1 MTAPDSS
8 GFWPLEG
15 YEAGKSQPSYD
26 KQFVRDW
33 LKANPDSDY
42 LLPDEIIE
50 KTLLSTRR
58 LIPFFLVRN
67 CKKKMTKEIF
77 TPHAMAKMAM
87 CVALISIG
95 GYIAF
100 PTPFSPVL
108 VTATTLALGITAL
121 VLPPKQTAV
130 AILVWILLGAVGIPV
145 LSGGQGGIG

>member
-1 MTAPDSS
+1 
-8 GFWPLEG
+8 
-15 YEAGKSQPSYD
+15 
-26 KQFVRDW
+26 
-33 LKANPDSDY
+33 
-42 LLPDEIIE
+42 
-50 KTLLSTRR
+50 
-58 LIPFFLVRN
+58 
-67 CKKKMTKEIF
+67 MTKEIF

-95 GYIAF
+95 GYISF

-145 LSGGQGGIG
+145 FSGGQGGIG